1 MPGAAGRETER
12 RAIAPPPLVFFWT
25 VRLTPH
31 DRNHRNV
38 RATRCR
44 TPSGFGVLADV
55 QAANASLDQTVQK
68 KKSKDQSTHTK
79 GRNTMASASIKENPT
94 TTQSDLLRNAFDEW
108 LDGLDT
114 DHPTLT
120 THSMEVLAKAMGRNM
135 AVRDAILLSVICSN
149 SPEYDTDKLR
159 EYAFNP
165 MRREQL
171 AAWCERMM
179 TWSFRRAGSKKDTS
193 KVAKAIEMLSDIVGN
208 VESIDVKLQAQPFAV
223 IGYMLW
229 WMGDKRAMLCAMRA
243 VALDEECS
251 LAAIVVAAIHGDRWP
266 GRD

>member
-1 MPGAAGRETER
+1 MS
-12 RAIAPPPLVFFWT
+12 APRDAEL
-25 VRLTPH
+25 
-31 DRNHRNV
+31 
-38 RATRCR
+38 A
-44 TPSGFGVLADV
+44 FGVLAGV
-55 QAANASLDQTVQK
+55 PAVSASLDQTVQK

-108 LDGLDT
+108 LDGLGSG
-114 DHPTLT
+114 HPTLT
-120 THSMEVLAKAMGRNM
+120 KHGMGILARAMRENM
-135 AVRDAILLSVICSN
+135 AVRDAILLSVVCSN

-159 EYAFNP
+159 DYAFTP
-165 MRREQL
+165 IRRGQL
-171 AAWCERMM
+171 ATWCERMM
-179 TWSFRRAGSKKDTS
+179 AWSLERGGSKKNKS
-193 KVAKAIEMLSDIVGN
+193 KVAKAIGMLSDIAEN

-229 WMGDKRAMLCAMRA
+229 WMDDRRAMPAAMRA

-251 LAAIVVAAIHGDRWP
+251 LAAIIVAAIHGDRWP